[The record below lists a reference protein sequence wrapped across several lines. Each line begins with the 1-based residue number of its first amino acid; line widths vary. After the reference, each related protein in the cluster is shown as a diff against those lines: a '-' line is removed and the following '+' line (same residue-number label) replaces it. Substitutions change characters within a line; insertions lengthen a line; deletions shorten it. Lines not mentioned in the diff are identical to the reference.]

1 MEEVYKP
8 QTKQEL
14 AHAYGVTLRT
24 ISSWLEPHLDE
35 VGERN
40 RVNTIFDIS
49 RSLSMSYDKS
59 KKGIKDFSANL
70 PPSVPGAG
78 LERARTQCPKDFNSY
93 LLYMIL
99 KIKRPPPQ

>member
-35 VGERN
+35 VGERKG
-40 RVNTIFDIS
+40 RTYTPKQIKIIYDII
-49 RSLSMSYDKS
+49 
-59 KKGIKDFSANL
+59 G
-70 PPSVPGAG
+70 PPSLVGNG
-78 LERARTQCPKDFNSY
+78 KEDDGRVW
-93 LLYMIL
+93 
-99 KIKRPPPQ
+99 